1 MSRSLMV
8 MMMMMMLMLIMM
20 VLFMMGIDEAVWM
33 FSMRTWSVFS
43 MFSTKVE
50 ERVV

>member
-8 MMMMMMLMLIMM
+8 IMMIMLMLIMM
-20 VLFMMGIDEAVWM
+20 VMFIMGIDEAVWM

>member
-8 MMMMMMLMLIMM
+8 MMMMLILIMM
-20 VLFMMGIDEAVWM
+20 VMFMMGIDEAVWM

>member
-8 MMMMMMLMLIMM
+8 RVMMMLMLIMM
-20 VLFMMGIDEAVWM
+20 VMFMMGIDEAVWM

-43 MFSTKVE
+43 MSSTKVE